1 MSIATENFIKKVYQ
15 YEINEGFDSRPGS
28 VAKSL
33 GISNAAV
40 TDIARKLARKNLLI
54 YEKYRELKLTDEGK
68 KLALKVIRKHRL
80 WETFLHEIFN
90 LSLHEIHR
98 EAELLEHQTSDFLAD
113 KISQFLD
120 NPLFDPH
127 GDPIP
132 NVKGEVRFDD
142 ENITL
147 TRTKEGTHYIITRLL
162 SLDKELFE
170 ICSINNINIGSKLA
184 VNKQFAENEMTEIE
198 LYGKKL
204 LLNKDFT
211 KKIYVKEII

>member
-15 YEINEGFDSRPGS
+15 YEINEGFDSKPGS

-40 TDIARKLARKNLLI
+40 TDIARKLAKKNLLI

-68 KLALKVIRKHRL
+68 KLALNVIRKHRL
-80 WETFLHEIFN
+80 WETFLHKILN

-132 NVKGEVRFDD
+132 TVKGEVSFDD
-142 ENITL
+142 ENIIL

-170 ICSINNINIGSKLA
+170 FCNTNKIKIGSRLTVKKLLSD
-184 VNKQFAENEMTEIE
+184 NEMIEIE
-198 LYGKKL
+198 LESTKL

-211 KKIYVKEII
+211 NKIYVKEII

>member
-15 YEINEGFDSRPGS
+15 YEINEGFDSKPGS

-40 TDIARKLARKNLLI
+40 TDIARKLAKKNLLI

-68 KLALKVIRKHRL
+68 KLALNVIRKHRL
-80 WETFLHEIFN
+80 WETFLHKILN

-98 EAELLEHQTSDFLAD
+98 EAELLEHQTSDFLAN

-132 NVKGEVRFDD
+132 TVKGEVSFDD
-142 ENITL
+142 ENIIL

-170 ICSINNINIGSKLA
+170 FCNTNKIKIGSRLTVKKLLSD
-184 VNKQFAENEMTEIE
+184 NEMIEIE
-198 LYGKKL
+198 LESTKL

-211 KKIYVKEII
+211 NKIYVKEII